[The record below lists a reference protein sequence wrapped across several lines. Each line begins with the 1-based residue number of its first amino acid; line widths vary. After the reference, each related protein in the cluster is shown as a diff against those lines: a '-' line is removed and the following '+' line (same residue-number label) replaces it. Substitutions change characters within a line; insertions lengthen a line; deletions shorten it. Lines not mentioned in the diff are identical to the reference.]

1 MNSLPPYFPSQNFNA
16 LAFQN
21 GTNLTKADLDKLYL
35 PLAAGKNLY
44 LIDAI
49 VPGTVSAS
57 KAVIVDASKNITGFN
72 TIGISR
78 NTGDLL
84 SLNTTDSNSRSTILF
99 TTPSNTLEL
108 GIRGPTAGAYQNNFY
123 RYSNGSYKY
132 VMDLTNGNT
141 QQFGQAVIETNGL
154 NLTLKNGSET
164 SILEHAASQLKISSS
179 VSSSFLYLNSI
190 GVGINASGSHLTLKN
205 GAQTSFFEETS
216 GGILRTVSGL
226 SMNLDFNGLRIDS
239 IGNTASARSRL
250 DLGDSI
256 SDKTLGIYNNG
267 TAFYGL
273 SANNNRLQFSSNSA
287 FAWFTACTDGSPIN
301 TLRLTLASNG
311 VLTTTENVIMNKGF
325 FVQNTSFSNSG
336 RTGTGIACHM
346 SNSTYG
352 ELFSYDYTGLA
363 QKHLYIGNTMYVN
376 GVGNTVNIAN
386 GINASLYPL
395 SVGSSTSGNIGTYGF
410 LNQSGTTGST
420 SVNPVP
426 ISIYASNRVAATE
439 FNAYS
444 DIRLKTQIKDIDTN
458 DALDFIKKINAK
470 SYVWKNDKNNHKCY
484 GFIAQE
490 ILKNQLF
497 EEIVSHTDDP
507 ALKEEIEMIDG
518 KKFIS
523 PAGQRLNVSYQA
535 FIPIIVSVL
544 KNILERLDVKLT
556 K

>member
-35 PLAAGKNLY
+35 PLAAGKNLW

-49 VPGTVSAS
+49 IPGTVSAS

-72 TIGISR
+72 GIGISR

-99 TTPSNTLEL
+99 TTPSNTLEV

-216 GGILRTVSGL
+216 GGILRIVSSL
-226 SMNLDFNGLRIDS
+226 SMNLDSNGLRIDS
-239 IGNTASARSRL
+239 LGNTASARSRL

-256 SDKTLGIYNNG
+256 SDKTFGIYNNG
-267 TAFYGL
+267 MAFYGL

-301 TLRLTLASNG
+301 TLRLSLASNG

-395 SVGSSTSGNIGTYGF
+395 SVGSSSSGNIGTYGF

-444 DIRLKTQIKDIDTN
+444 DQRLKTQIKDIDTN
-458 DALDFIKKINAK
+458 DALNFIKKINAK
-470 SYVWKNDKNNHKCY
+470 SYIWKNDKNNHKCY

-497 EEIVSHTDDP
+497 EEVVSHTDDP
-507 ALKEEIEMIDG
+507 LLEEEIEMVDG

-523 PAGQRLNVSYQA
+523 PKGQRLNVSYQA

-544 KNILERLDVKLT
+544 KYVLERLDD
-556 K
+556 

>member
-35 PLAAGKNLY
+35 PLSAGKNLY

-49 VPGTVSAS
+49 VPGTISAS

-72 TIGISR
+72 SIGISR
-78 NTGDLL
+78 NTGDLI
-84 SLNTTDSNSRSTILF
+84 SLNTTDTNSRSTILF
-99 TTPSNTLEL
+99 TTPSNSLEL
-108 GIRGPTAGAYQNNFY
+108 GIRGPTAGSYPNTYY

-132 VMDLTNGNT
+132 VMDITNGNT

-154 NLTLKNGSET
+154 NLSLKNGSES

-190 GVGINASGSHLTLKN
+190 GVGINASGSHLSLKN
-205 GAQTSFFEETS
+205 GANIGFIEQTSS
-216 GGILRTVSGL
+216 NILRTVNGL
-226 SMNLDFNGLRIDS
+226 SVNLDSNGLRIDS
-239 IGNTASARSRL
+239 LGNVNSARGRL

-256 SDKTLGIYNNG
+256 SNKTLGIYNNG

-273 SANNNRLQFSSNSA
+273 SANNSQLQFSSNSA
-287 FAWFTACTDGSPIN
+287 FAWFTACSDASPIA
-301 TLRLTLASNG
+301 TTRLTLASNG
-311 VLTTTENVIMNKGF
+311 VLTLTENAIMPKGW
-325 FVQNTSFSNSG
+325 FVQNTSFSSSG
-336 RTGTGIACHM
+336 RTGPGIACHM
-346 SNSTYG
+346 TSSTYG
-352 ELFSYDYTGLA
+352 ELFAYDYTALA
-363 QKHLYIGNTMYVN
+363 QKALYIGNTMYVN
-376 GVGNTVNIAN
+376 GVSNSVNIAN

-395 SVGSSTSGNIGTYGF
+395 SVGSSSSGNIGTYGF

-470 SYVWKNDKNNHKCY
+470 SYVWKNDKFNHKCY

-497 EEIVSHTDDP
+497 EELVSHTDD
-507 ALKEEIEMIDG
+507 LDLEEEIEMIDG

-523 PAGQRLNVSYQA
+523 PKGQRLNVSYQG
-535 FIPIIVSVL
+535 FIPIIVAVL
-544 KNILERLDVKLT
+544 KNILERLDG
-556 K
+556 